1 MLDYEKDE
9 LASLKVNMG
18 TIRSWLS
25 SDIDKQNKIVFSIN
39 SVFLDESQVG
49 TDLVNVVLTDSTGSV
64 GSYNFNMIVNDVV
77 SPL

>member
-9 LASLKVNMG
+9 LTSLKVNMG

-25 SDIDKQNKIVFSIN
+25 SDIDKQNNIVFSIN

-49 TDLVNVVLTDSTGSV
+49 THLVNVVLTDSTGSV

>member
-64 GSYNFNMIVNDVV
+64 GSYNFNMIVND
-77 SPL
+77 

>member
-1 MLDYEKDE
+1 VLDYEKDE